1 MHSVRAAC
9 TPPKEVPVKSGEIAL
24 VPAEHHAAAERT
36 PAAMPSAEAAAE
48 REPGALPNN
57 GGSAA
62 SAAERHHA

>member
-1 MHSVRAAC
+1 
-9 TPPKEVPVKSGEIAL
+9 VKSGEIAL